1 MSSPIVESSQ
11 AATGTVARPVRIQF
25 TYWQGVGRRLT
36 RDPISMVCAGIL
48 VLLILAAIFAP
59 LIAPMDPYKSSIL
72 NRLKPF
78 GTPGYLLGTD
88 ELGRDMLSRLIYGGR
103 ISLLMGLLPITV
115 ATFCGSILGIVAGFF
130 GGKTNMVIMRIT
142 DVFFAFPSVLL
153 AVGIAGALGAGPV
166 NVLVSLSLVFTPPI
180 TRVAEAATIQ
190 IRNQDFIEAGARYRR
205 VRAAHYRRSRPDQR
219 NKPDTHLCVQPDRR
233 FHRPRRRIVLPGVW
247 SCAANGRLGTYVE
260 YAASVDLPCA
270 GYLYHAWNIDPDRL
284 HLFQSAERW
293 FADVHGSE
301 TMNDEAAET
310 AQRTEF
316 FTGQQDHGAEDRRAL
331 DVQDLTKHFRLRGG
345 PIGGKRAYVQA
356 VDRISFSVSRGE
368 TLGIVG
374 ESGCGKSTTA
384 RLLMRLIEPDE
395 GRMLLDG
402 QAVGGAHGISI
413 RKLRHQVQMV
423 FQDSYASLNPRHTA
437 TEEVSFGL
445 IAQGVARSEA
455 QRRANDML
463 DLVGLEPGVFA
474 DRYPHELSGGQRQ
487 RVNVARALYHR
498 AECLTH
504 VGDSQAVRSLTQC
517 GEPMRFAMA
526 APIDLRNDF
535 DSVSLRRLAKR
546 TRDATQSRRLLALAE
561 VYDGGSRTDA
571 SRIGGVGLQIIRD
584 WVLRFNARGPDGL
597 VDGKSPGAPSKLNAD
612 HRRALAEV
620 VEAGPVPAVDGVVRW
635 RRKDLARWLLETFA
649 ISLDETT
656 VGRELKALGF
666 AKISARPRH
675 YAQNELAVEAFKKN
689 FPAELAKIRA
699 RLPKGV
705 EIELW
710 WQDEA
715 RIGQKNKLT
724 RRWARRGTRP
734 RAPRDQRTEWAYI
747 FGAICPAK
755 GKGAGLVMPWCD
767 TDAMAAHLIEIS
779 AAVDPGAHAVLIV
792 DQAGWHLT
800 PKLAIPDNITVLA
813 LPPRSPE
820 LNPVENVWQFMRD
833 NWLSNRIFK
842 SYEDIV
848 ALCCQAWNNLIDQP
862 WKIMSLGMRKWAH
875 GF

>member
-1 MSSPIVESSQ
+1 
-11 AATGTVARPVRIQF
+11 
-25 TYWQGVGRRLT
+25 
-36 RDPISMVCAGIL
+36 
-48 VLLILAAIFAP
+48 
-59 LIAPMDPYKSSIL
+59 
-72 NRLKPF
+72 
-78 GTPGYLLGTD
+78 
-88 ELGRDMLSRLIYGGR
+88 
-103 ISLLMGLLPITV
+103 
-115 ATFCGSILGIVAGFF
+115 
-130 GGKTNMVIMRIT
+130 
-142 DVFFAFPSVLL
+142 
-153 AVGIAGALGAGPV
+153 
-166 NVLVSLSLVFTPPI
+166 
-180 TRVAEAATIQ
+180 
-190 IRNQDFIEAGARYRR
+190 
-205 VRAAHYRRSRPDQR
+205 
-219 NKPDTHLCVQPDRR
+219 
-233 FHRPRRRIVLPGVW
+233 
-247 SCAANGRLGTYVE
+247 
-260 YAASVDLPCA
+260 
-270 GYLYHAWNIDPDRL
+270 
-284 HLFQSAERW
+284 
-293 FADVHGSE
+293 
-301 TMNDEAAET
+301 
-310 AQRTEF
+310 
-316 FTGQQDHGAEDRRAL
+316 
-331 DVQDLTKHFRLRGG
+331 
-345 PIGGKRAYVQA
+345 
-356 VDRISFSVSRGE
+356 
-368 TLGIVG
+368 
-374 ESGCGKSTTA
+374 
-384 RLLMRLIEPDE
+384 
-395 GRMLLDG
+395 
-402 QAVGGAHGISI
+402 
-413 RKLRHQVQMV
+413 
-423 FQDSYASLNPRHTA
+423 
-437 TEEVSFGL
+437 
-445 IAQGVARSEA
+445 
-455 QRRANDML
+455 
-463 DLVGLEPGVFA
+463 
-474 DRYPHELSGGQRQ
+474 
-487 RVNVARALYHR
+487 
-498 AECLTH
+498 
-504 VGDSQAVRSLTQC
+504 
-517 GEPMRFAMA
+517 MA

-535 DSVSLRRLAKR
+535 DSVS

>member
-1 MSSPIVESSQ
+1 MDHREG
-11 AATGTVARPVRIQF
+11 ADKTGDVR
-25 TYWQGVGRRLT
+25 L
-36 RDPISMVCAGIL
+36 
-48 VLLILAAIFAP
+48 
-59 LIAPMDPYKSSIL
+59 
-72 NRLKPF
+72 
-78 GTPGYLLGTD
+78 
-88 ELGRDMLSRLIYGGR
+88 
-103 ISLLMGLLPITV
+103 
-115 ATFCGSILGIVAGFF
+115 
-130 GGKTNMVIMRIT
+130 
-142 DVFFAFPSVLL
+142 
-153 AVGIAGALGAGPV
+153 
-166 NVLVSLSLVFTPPI
+166 
-180 TRVAEAATIQ
+180 
-190 IRNQDFIEAGARYRR
+190 DFDRR
-205 VRAAHYRRSRPDQR
+205 VRLEFHGSKISSNGGLLLFRELDEVLGLHDIAGGLLR
-219 NKPDTHLCVQPDRR
+219 DTRTGH
-233 FHRPRRRIVLPGVW
+233 
-247 SCAANGRLGTYVE
+247 N
-260 YAASVDLPCA
+260 
-270 GYLYHAWNIDPDRL
+270 RL
-284 HLFQSAERW
+284 HS
-293 FADVHGSE
+293 
-301 TMNDEAAET
+301 
-310 AQRTEF
+310 
-316 FTGQQDHGAEDRRAL
+316 
-331 DVQDLTKHFRLRGG
+331 
-345 PIGGKRAYVQA
+345 
-356 VDRISFSVSRGE
+356 
-368 TLGIVG
+368 
-374 ESGCGKSTTA
+374 
-384 RLLMRLIEPDE
+384 
-395 GRMLLDG
+395 
-402 QAVGGAHGISI
+402 
-413 RKLRHQVQMV
+413 
-423 FQDSYASLNPRHTA
+423 
-437 TEEVSFGL
+437 
-445 IAQGVARSEA
+445 
-455 QRRANDML
+455 
-463 DLVGLEPGVFA
+463 LVGLLRQSVFGRLAGYDDVNDA
-474 DRYPHELSGGQRQ
+474 DRLSLDPVMRQVVGG
-487 RVNVARALYHR
+487 RAVDAKAASSSQMGRFETEVLATSDNRTALADLSYHR

-620 VEAGPVPAVDGVVRW
+620 VEVGPVPAVDGVVRW

>member
-1 MSSPIVESSQ
+1 
-11 AATGTVARPVRIQF
+11 
-25 TYWQGVGRRLT
+25 
-36 RDPISMVCAGIL
+36 
-48 VLLILAAIFAP
+48 
-59 LIAPMDPYKSSIL
+59 
-72 NRLKPF
+72 
-78 GTPGYLLGTD
+78 
-88 ELGRDMLSRLIYGGR
+88 
-103 ISLLMGLLPITV
+103 
-115 ATFCGSILGIVAGFF
+115 
-130 GGKTNMVIMRIT
+130 
-142 DVFFAFPSVLL
+142 
-153 AVGIAGALGAGPV
+153 
-166 NVLVSLSLVFTPPI
+166 
-180 TRVAEAATIQ
+180 
-190 IRNQDFIEAGARYRR
+190 
-205 VRAAHYRRSRPDQR
+205 
-219 NKPDTHLCVQPDRR
+219 
-233 FHRPRRRIVLPGVW
+233 
-247 SCAANGRLGTYVE
+247 
-260 YAASVDLPCA
+260 
-270 GYLYHAWNIDPDRL
+270 
-284 HLFQSAERW
+284 
-293 FADVHGSE
+293 
-301 TMNDEAAET
+301 
-310 AQRTEF
+310 
-316 FTGQQDHGAEDRRAL
+316 
-331 DVQDLTKHFRLRGG
+331 
-345 PIGGKRAYVQA
+345 
-356 VDRISFSVSRGE
+356 
-368 TLGIVG
+368 
-374 ESGCGKSTTA
+374 
-384 RLLMRLIEPDE
+384 
-395 GRMLLDG
+395 
-402 QAVGGAHGISI
+402 
-413 RKLRHQVQMV
+413 
-423 FQDSYASLNPRHTA
+423 
-437 TEEVSFGL
+437 
-445 IAQGVARSEA
+445 
-455 QRRANDML
+455 
-463 DLVGLEPGVFA
+463 
-474 DRYPHELSGGQRQ
+474 
-487 RVNVARALYHR
+487 
-498 AECLTH
+498 
-504 VGDSQAVRSLTQC
+504 
-517 GEPMRFAMA
+517 MA

-800 PKLAIPDNITVLA
+800 PKAGDPRQHHRPGAAATIARVEPGGECLAIHARQLVVEPDLQILRRHRRAVLPSLEQPHRPTMEDHVPRHAQMGAWVLINDRWYYRKYAGKGGDAAPSFGTPSKKVEIYSETLMRHGYDALPDFVEPAMGVADKAVLA
-813 LPPRSPE
+813 ENFPLILTSAKSPQYLGSQGRAIPALRRIEPEPRVELHPSTAAARRIQDGDWVALLTPHGGVRVKAKFSPNLHANVVVATHGWWQENRALSLPGYAVTSAE
-820 LNPVENVWQFMRD
+820 GANLNAVFANQTIEPMGGAVPH
-833 NWLSNRIFK
+833 K
-842 SYEDIV
+842 SY
-848 ALCCQAWNNLIDQP
+848 ACQILPLDQAAEPTAKAKPEAKVNDENRSQIITLIPATNIGSIPGVMAMQ
-862 WKIMSLGMRKWAH
+862 MR
-875 GF
+875 